1 MSKLAFI
8 DLINN
13 NICYGHSY
21 LSHLVNLE
29 FCFVTPP
36 ASTYE
41 ANKYDAEKAW
51 KEHQDRMKEIE
62 RR

>member
-1 MSKLAFI
+1 MFNFSQPLA
-8 DLINN
+8 
-13 NICYGHSY
+13 
-21 LSHLVNLE
+21 
-29 FCFVTPP
+29 

-41 ANKYDAEKAW
+41 TNKYDAEKAW